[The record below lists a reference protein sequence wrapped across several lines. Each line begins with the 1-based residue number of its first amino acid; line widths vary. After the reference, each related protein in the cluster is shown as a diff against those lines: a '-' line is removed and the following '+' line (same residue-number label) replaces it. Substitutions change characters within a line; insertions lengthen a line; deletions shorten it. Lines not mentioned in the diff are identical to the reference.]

1 MNNFFMTDLEQT
13 LAGEKCE
20 TLIKNLQGAFEQEIY
35 QFKAALRRPS
45 TTEDFN
51 RNNAHLD
58 VFSNSLTVLNSI
70 TE

>member
-13 LAGEKCE
+13 LAGEERE
-20 TLIKNLQGAFEQEIY
+20 TCIKHLQAAFDQEIN

-45 TTEDFN
+45 TTQEFN
-51 RNNAHLD
+51 RNNACLD
-58 VFSNSLTVLNSI
+58 VFSNGLTVLNTI